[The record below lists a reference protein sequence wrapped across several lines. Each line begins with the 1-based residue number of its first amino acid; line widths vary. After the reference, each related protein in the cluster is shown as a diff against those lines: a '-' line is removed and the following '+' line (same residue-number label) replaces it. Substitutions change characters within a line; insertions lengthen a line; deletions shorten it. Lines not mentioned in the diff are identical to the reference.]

1 MRTLHLAL
9 TAAMVSAATACGS
22 RPTMLKVP
30 LNVAGSSQRESAVH
44 YSAGLRLY
52 VAPVADERGDK
63 SKIGSNHEG
72 TPEVSVVADGTPPTD
87 FVGKILTSEL
97 SSAGAHIAPDPAS
110 ANRVLSLRL
119 VRFFA
124 EEGGMYASDVGAMA
138 EVRDPAGQ
146 SLYSYSVTGQ
156 AKQWGRS
163 LSPDNY
169 NEVFSRAVFDLAKH
183 LVEQPAFQKAL
194 DVGNDGASHSPPA
207 DGGAKAL

>member
-1 MRTLHLAL
+1 
-9 TAAMVSAATACGS
+9 
-22 RPTMLKVP
+22 MLKVP
-30 LNVAGSSQRESAVH
+30 LNVAGSSQRESVVH

-52 VAPVADERGDK
+52 VAPVADERPEK
-63 SKIGSNHEG
+63 ARIGSNHEG
-72 TPEVSVVADGTPPTD
+72 IPAVPVVADGTPPTD

-97 SSAGAHIAPDPAS
+97 SGAGAHIAPDAAS
-110 ANRVLSLRL
+110 ANRVLSMRL

-124 EEGGMYASDVGAMA
+124 EEGGMYESDVGAIA

-169 NEVFSRAVFDLAKH
+169 NEVFTRAVFDLAKH
-183 LVEQPAFQKAL
+183 LVEQPEFQNAL
-194 DVGNDGASHSPPA
+194 NVGNDGASHSPPP